1 MGGKMSISRTLSVL
15 AVAGA
20 LSIAACAGAQ
30 AASQVKVTVNNTV
43 ITSGDIAK
51 RVAFIRLQRQKGG
64 ADEAKK
70 QLVDEVLKRA
80 EPGISTE
87 QARLK
92 AIAALTDVSINE
104 PERVLDSYAFQLSGG
119 INFTLGH

>member
-51 RVAFIRLQRQKGG
+51 RVAFIRLQHQKGG

-70 QLVDEVLKRA
+70 QLVDEALSIGTD
-80 EPGISTE
+80 EISS
-87 QARLK
+87 A
-92 AIAALTDVSINE
+92 SE
-104 PERVLDSYAFQLSGG
+104 PEVSERLAPASA
-119 INFTLGH
+119 